1 MKKRQLL
8 QRERKKT
15 SIERNKPTTNNNKN
29 TEIYNMTTVAPEG
42 HKNIQKN
49 TSTGNLKK
57 HKIMQNSNNEKQ
69 KNDKEIFF
77 LVCYPEHCSSYL

>member
-1 MKKRQLL
+1 MTTIT
-8 QRERKKT
+8 EGRKKPST
-15 SIERNKPTTNNNKN
+15 ARNKPTTNNNKN
-29 TEIYNMTTVAPEG
+29 TEIYNMTTEMHTVAPKG

-49 TSTGNLKK
+49 TSTGNLKE

-69 KNDKEIFF
+69 KNEFF

>member
-1 MKKRQLL
+1 
-8 QRERKKT
+8 
-15 SIERNKPTTNNNKN
+15 
-29 TEIYNMTTVAPEG
+29 MTTVAPEG

-57 HKIMQNSNNEKQ
+57 HKSMQNGNNEKQ
-69 KNDKEIFF
+69 KKDKEIFF

>member
-1 MKKRQLL
+1 
-8 QRERKKT
+8 
-15 SIERNKPTTNNNKN
+15 
-29 TEIYNMTTVAPEG
+29 MTTVAPKG

-57 HKIMQNSNNEKQ
+57 HKIMQNGNNEKQ

-77 LVCYPEHCSSYL
+77 FSLLPRTLQ